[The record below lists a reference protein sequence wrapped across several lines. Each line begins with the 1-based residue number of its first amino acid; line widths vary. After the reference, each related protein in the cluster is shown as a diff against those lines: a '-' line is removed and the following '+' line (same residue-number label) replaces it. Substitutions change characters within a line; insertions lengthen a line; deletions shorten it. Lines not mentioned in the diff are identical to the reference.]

1 LKIYDKNKSAVYSSG
16 VFYKIIKHRQNIYMQ
31 LLLAICLVTLLT
43 GGMPLI
49 AFSQNLSLQSK
60 IRLKGQ
66 VQLPSNVVMPEGKLD
81 VVLLKFVLSSEGQV
95 TPTGPQTRVKT
106 DAEGNFEFLNII
118 PDLRAGYQIGTRVEG
133 ELYSSKVFFMKT
145 GETLIQKNIIIPG
158 ISTAVK
164 KLETYK
170 VSLVIE
176 SGLGAVTVTEVLAL
190 SNTSADRIDTGNKS
204 LKQKLPEGIENLRMM
219 ETDSGAVI
227 QHYLEDNV
235 LIIEHVFPTGNSQ
248 IIYQYLLPGWFGS
261 SEMNR
266 EFNLSLDKVDVLTPE
281 GYLQIKSEQLTFSDK
296 QSFHDTTYLTWKTK
310 ASDSNLL
317 TFTISN
323 VPVTSLQYSVV
334 SGVLLLLLFTTVAL
348 FFQFRLNNKKRS
360 EESTS

>member
-1 LKIYDKNKSAVYSSG
+1 MKIYEKKKSAVYSSG
-16 VFYKIIKHRQNIYMQ
+16 VFYEIVKHKRNKYMQ

-49 AFSQNLSLQSK
+49 AFSQNMSVQGK

-66 VQLPSNVVMPEGKLD
+66 VQLPSNVVMPEVKLD
-81 VVLLKFVLSSEGQV
+81 VVLLKFVLNTEGQV
-95 TPTGPQTRVKT
+95 TPIGPQARLKT

-133 ELYSSKVFFMKT
+133 KLYSSKVFFIKA

-158 ISTAVK
+158 ISTAVG
-164 KLETYK
+164 KLETYRA
-170 VSLVIE
+170 SIVIE
-176 SGLGAVTVTEVLAL
+176 SGLGTVTVTEVLAL
-190 SNTSADRIDTGNKS
+190 SNSSADRIDTKNQP
-204 LKQKLPEGIENLRMM
+204 LKQKLPEGIENFRMM
-219 ETDSGAVI
+219 ETNSGAVI
-227 QHYLEDNV
+227 KHYLEDNV

-261 SEMNR
+261 LEMNR

-296 QSFHDTTYLTWKTK
+296 QSFNDITYLTWKTK

-323 VPVTSLQYSVV
+323 VPVTSLQYSIV
-334 SGVLLLLLFTTVAL
+334 SGVVLLLLFTTVAL
-348 FFQFRLNNKKRS
+348 FFQFRLNYKKRP
-360 EESTS
+360 EKSTS

>member
-1 LKIYDKNKSAVYSSG
+1 MCNNRPTAYNSTVLFDIV
-16 VFYKIIKHRQNIYMQ
+16 KHRQNKYIQ
-31 LLLAICLVTLLT
+31 LVLATCLVTLIT

-81 VVLLKFVLSSEGQV
+81 VVLLKFVLNSEGLV
-95 TPTGPQTRVKT
+95 TPTGPQARVKT
-106 DAEGNFEFLNII
+106 NAKGDFEFLNFI
-118 PDLRAGYQIGTRVEG
+118 PDLRAGYQIGPRVEG
-133 ELYSSKVFFMKT
+133 KLYSSKVFFIKA

-158 ISTAVK
+158 ISTAVD
-164 KLETYK
+164 KLETYR

-190 SNTSADRIDTGNKS
+190 SNSSADRIDTGNQP
-204 LKQKLPEGIENLRMM
+204 LKQKLPEGIENFRMM
-219 ETDSGAVI
+219 DTESGNTI

-248 IIYQYLLPGWFGS
+248 IIYQYLLPVWFGS

-266 EFNLSLDKVDVLTPE
+266 EFNLSLEKVDVLTPE

-317 TFTISN
+317 TFAISN

-360 EESTS
+360 EESTFRQ

>member
-1 LKIYDKNKSAVYSSG
+1 MYDNNKWAVYSSG
-16 VFYKIIKHRQNIYMQ
+16 VFYEIVKHKRNKYMQ

-49 AFSQNLSLQSK
+49 EFSQNMSVQGK

-66 VQLPSNVVMPEGKLD
+66 VQLPSNVVMPEVKLD
-81 VVLLKFVLSSEGQV
+81 VVLLKFVLNTEGKV
-95 TPTGPQTRVKT
+95 TPIGPQARLKT

-133 ELYSSKVFFMKT
+133 KLYSSKVFFIKA

-158 ISTAVK
+158 ISTAVG
-164 KLETYK
+164 KLETYRA
-170 VSLVIE
+170 SIVIE
-176 SGLGAVTVTEVLAL
+176 SGLGTVTVTEVLAL
-190 SNTSADRIDTGNKS
+190 SNSSADRIDTKNQP
-204 LKQKLPEGIENLRMM
+204 LKQKLPEGIENFRMM
-219 ETDSGAVI
+219 ETNSGAVI
-227 QHYLEDNV
+227 KHYLEDNV

-261 SEMNR
+261 LEMNR

-296 QSFHDTTYLTWKTK
+296 QIFNDITYLTWKTK

-323 VPVTSLQYSVV
+323 VPVTSLQYSIV
-334 SGVLLLLLFTTVAL
+334 SGVVLLLLFTTVAL
-348 FFQFRLNNKKRS
+348 FFQFRLNYKKRP
-360 EESTS
+360 EKSTS

>member
-1 LKIYDKNKSAVYSSG
+1 MYDNNKSAVYSSG
-16 VFYKIIKHRQNIYMQ
+16 VFYEIVKHRQNKYMQ

-95 TPTGPQTRVKT
+95 TPTGPQARVKT

-133 ELYSSKVFFMKT
+133 KLYSSKVFFMKA

-158 ISTAVK
+158 ISTAVD
-164 KLETYK
+164 KLETYR

-190 SNTSADRIDTGNKS
+190 SNSSADRIDTGNQP
-204 LKQKLPEGIENLRMM
+204 LKQKLPEGIENFRMM
-219 ETDSGAVI
+219 ETNSGAVI

-296 QSFHDTTYLTWKTK
+296 QSFHDITYLTWKTK

-317 TFTISN
+317 TFTIRN

-334 SGVLLLLLFTTVAL
+334 SGVVLLLLFTTVAL
-348 FFQFRLNNKKRS
+348 FFHFRLNNKKRS

>member
-1 LKIYDKNKSAVYSSG
+1 MYKIFQTTAFSSG
-16 VFYKIIKHRQNIYMQ
+16 FFFYIVNHSLNKYPRF
-31 LLLAICLVTLLT
+31 LLSICMITIMAE
-43 GGMPLI
+43 GIPRI

-81 VVLLKFVLSSEGQV
+81 VVLLKFVLNSEGQV
-95 TPTGPQTRVKT
+95 TPTGPQARVKT
-106 DAEGNFEFLNII
+106 DAEGDFEFLNII
-118 PDLRAGYQIGTRVEG
+118 PDFRAGYQIGTRVEG
-133 ELYSSKVFFMKT
+133 KLYSSKVFFMKA
-145 GETLIQKNIIIPG
+145 GETIIQKNIIIPG
-158 ISTAVK
+158 ISTAVD
-164 KLETYK
+164 KLETYR

-176 SGLGAVTVTEVLAL
+176 SGLGAVTVTEILAL
-190 SNTSADRIDTGNKS
+190 SNSSADRIDTGNQP
-204 LKQKLPEGIENLRMM
+204 LKQKLPEGIENFRMM

-248 IIYQYLLPGWFGS
+248 IIYQYFLPVWFGS

-266 EFNLSLDKVDVLTPE
+266 EFNLSLEKVDVLTPE

-296 QSFHDTTYLTWKTK
+296 QNFHDTTYLTWKTK

>member
-1 LKIYDKNKSAVYSSG
+1 
-16 VFYKIIKHRQNIYMQ
+16 
-31 LLLAICLVTLLT
+31 
-43 GGMPLI
+43 MPLI
-49 AFSQNLSLQSK
+49 AFSQNMSVQGK

-66 VQLPSNVVMPEGKLD
+66 VKLPSNVVMPEVKLD
-81 VVLLKFVLSSEGQV
+81 VVLLKFVLNTEGKV
-95 TPTGPQTRVKT
+95 TPIGPQARLKT

-133 ELYSSKVFFMKT
+133 KLYSSKVFFIKA

-158 ISTAVK
+158 ISTAVG
-164 KLETYK
+164 KLETYRA
-170 VSLVIE
+170 SIVIE
-176 SGLGAVTVTEVLAL
+176 SGLGTVTVTEVLAL
-190 SNTSADRIDTGNKS
+190 SNSSADRIDTKNQP
-204 LKQKLPEGIENLRMM
+204 LKQKLPEGIENFRMM
-219 ETDSGAVI
+219 ETNSGTVI
-227 QHYLEDNV
+227 KHYLEDNV

-261 SEMNR
+261 LEMNR

-296 QSFHDTTYLTWKTK
+296 QSFNDITYLTWKTK

-323 VPVTSLQYSVV
+323 VPVTSLQYSIV
-334 SGVLLLLLFTTVAL
+334 SGVVLLLLFTTVAL
-348 FFQFRLNNKKRS
+348 FFQFRLNYKKRP
-360 EESTS
+360 EKSTS

>member
-1 LKIYDKNKSAVYSSG
+1 MKIYNNNKSAVYSSG
-16 VFYKIIKHRQNIYMQ
+16 VFYEIIKHRQNKYIQ

-81 VVLLKFVLSSEGQV
+81 VVLLKFVLNSEGQV
-95 TPTGPQTRVKT
+95 TPTGPQARVKT
-106 DAEGNFEFLNII
+106 DTEGNFEFLNII

-133 ELYSSKVFFMKT
+133 KLYSSKVFFIKA

-158 ISTAVK
+158 ISTAVD
-164 KLETYK
+164 KLETYR

-190 SNTSADRIDTGNKS
+190 SNSSADRIDTGNQP
-204 LKQKLPEGIENLRMM
+204 LKQKLPEGIENFRMM
-219 ETDSGAVI
+219 ETNSGAVI

-261 SEMNR
+261 LEMNR

-296 QSFHDTTYLTWKTK
+296 QSFHDITYLTWKTK

-334 SGVLLLLLFTTVAL
+334 SGVVLLLLFTTVAL